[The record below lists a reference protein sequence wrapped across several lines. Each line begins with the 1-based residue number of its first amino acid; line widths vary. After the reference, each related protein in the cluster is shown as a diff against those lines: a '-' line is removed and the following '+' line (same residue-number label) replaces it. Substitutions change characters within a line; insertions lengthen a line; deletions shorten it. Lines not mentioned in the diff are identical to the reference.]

1 MHRNKQIAIILS
13 DTLRSIGLQSLL
25 TDYFPPVEVCY
36 FPNFEM
42 LSSTGSDTYDYYFT
56 DSDTLVLNADFF
68 LPRRNKTALL
78 IDSTEEHGAL
88 SSTNRITLRSSQETI
103 IEQLQQLF
111 TSDSS
116 SNTTTENNKDLSSRE
131 VDVLQLIVKGIT
143 NKEIA
148 DKLNI
153 SLNTVL
159 THRKNITAKLG
170 IKTVSGLTFY
180 AIMNG
185 IISGDDIELER
196 SQQTSFQNHYI

>member
-148 DKLNI
+148 DKRNI
-153 SLNTVL
+153 SLNTGR

-170 IKTVSGLTFY
+170 IKTVSGHTFY

-185 IISGDDIELER
+185 IISCDDIEL
-196 SQQTSFQNHYI
+196 

>member
-1 MHRNKQIAIILS
+1 MHRNKRIAIILP
-13 DTLRSIGLQSLL
+13 DTLRSIGLASLI
-25 TDYFPPVEVCY
+25 TDYFPPVEVSY
-36 FPNFEM
+36 FPAFET
-42 LSSTGSDTYDYYFT
+42 LVASGGDSFDYYFT
-56 DSDTLVLNADFF
+56 DPDIWVLNMDFF

-78 IDSTEEHGAL
+78 IDNTEEAGAL
-88 SSTNRITLRSSQETI
+88 SSISRITSRSSQETI
-103 IEQLQQLF
+103 IEQLQELF
-111 TSDSS
+111 TNDTPTNYSS
-116 SNTTTENNKDLSSRE
+116 LENSKELSTRE
-131 VDVLQLIVKGIT
+131 VDVLQHIVKGIT

-185 IISGDDIELER
+185 IISGDEIEL
-196 SQQTSFQNHYI
+196 

>member
-13 DTLRSIGLQSLL
+13 DTLRSTGLQSLL

-36 FPNFEM
+36 FPTFEM
-42 LSSTGSDTYDYYFT
+42 LSSTGSETYDYYFT
-56 DSDTLVLNADFF
+56 DSDTFVLNADFF
-68 LPRRNKTALL
+68 LPRRNKTAIL

-88 SSTNRITLRSSQETI
+88 SSTNRITVRSSQETI

-111 TSDSS
+111 TSDNSG
-116 SNTTTENNKDLSSRE
+116 NTASESNKDLSSRE
-131 VDVLQLIVKGIT
+131 IDVLQLIVKGIT

-185 IISGDDIELER
+185 IISGDDIEL
-196 SQQTSFQNHYI
+196 

>member
-13 DTLRSIGLQSLL
+13 DTLRSIGQSLL

-185 IISGDDIELER
+185 IISGDDIEL
-196 SQQTSFQNHYI
+196 

>member
-1 MHRNKQIAIILS
+1 MTRRNKQIVIISS

-25 TDYFPPVEVCY
+25 ADYFSPVEVCY
-36 FPNFEM
+36 FPSFEL
-42 LSSTGSDTYDYYFT
+42 LSSMGSDSYDYYFT
-56 DSDTLVLNADFF
+56 DATTFVLNADFF
-68 LPRRNKTALL
+68 LPRRNKTAILIETLDERGVISLNYLVTHAPQEVIVERLRLL
-78 IDSTEEHGAL
+78 FAADNILNGA
-88 SSTNRITLRSSQETI
+88 T
-103 IEQLQQLF
+103 
-111 TSDSS
+111 DCGG
-116 SNTTTENNKDLSSRE
+116 KDLSSRE
-131 VDVLQLIVKGIT
+131 TDVLQLIVKGGT

-185 IISGDDIELER
+185 IISGDDIEL
-196 SQQTSFQNHYI
+196 